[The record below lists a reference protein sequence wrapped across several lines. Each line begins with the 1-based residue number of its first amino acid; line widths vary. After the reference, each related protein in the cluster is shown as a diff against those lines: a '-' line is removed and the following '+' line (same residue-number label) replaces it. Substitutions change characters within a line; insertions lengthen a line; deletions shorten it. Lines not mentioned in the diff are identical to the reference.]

1 MHSMYS
7 VSCAFLMLGY
17 CMINYGNNG
26 SNDIM
31 QWNRIESL
39 LSLNATH
46 ISMIKERI
54 GEVSVDNLNSFIEAV
69 ERLVKQKVSD
79 DAIHPQDALL
89 VDKPNH
95 EVLVDNDYIRILWIT
110 LAAGETCVPHTHQ
123 WPSVTLIVSG
133 LKFVS
138 HKDDGSAVEEEWLPG
153 VYELAGD
160 TNLEAFTNISTCDY
174 QGLGVELKRT
184 MPTNISPIA

>member
-1 MHSMYS
+1 MHSIYL
-7 VSCAFLMLGY
+7 VSCTFLMLGC
-17 CMINYGNNG
+17 CMLNYGNNG
-26 SNDIM
+26 SNDSM

-46 ISMIKERI
+46 ISMIKERV
-54 GEVSVDNLNSFIEAV
+54 GTVSLDNLNNFIEAI

-79 DAIHPQDALL
+79 DAVHPQDALL
-89 VDKPNH
+89 VDKSNH

-110 LAAGETCVPHTHQ
+110 LAAGEACVPHTHQ

-133 LKFVS
+133 LKFLS
-138 HKDDGSAVEEEWLPG
+138 HKDDGSTVEEEWLPG

-184 MPTNISPIA
+184 MPTNSSPIA